1 MNKKH
6 RVLICDDQDMLRSIT
21 RAILTHY
28 AADIEV
34 VAEATGGEAG
44 VAAALK
50 LLPDLVLMD
59 VLMPDLDG
67 FEATRQIVKASTVKV
82 LAHSS
87 LANWETVDQ
96 MFEAGARGYV
106 LKQGDPREL
115 VRAIRTVLADGFFLS
130 SGLMASTTPVEE
142 EC

>member
-1 MNKKH
+1 MKKKH
-6 RVLICDDQDMLRSIT
+6 RIVICDDQDMFRIT
-21 RAILTHY
+21 TRETLKHY
-28 AADIEV
+28 APDLEV
-34 VAEATGGEAG
+34 AAEASGGEAG
-44 VAAALK
+44 IAATLK

-82 LAHSS
+82 LAYSS

-106 LKQGDPREL
+106 LKQSDPREL
-115 VRAIRTVLADGFFLS
+115 VRGIRTVLEDGFFIS
-130 SGLMASTTPVEE
+130 PGLMSAPIPIEE
-142 EC
+142 EF